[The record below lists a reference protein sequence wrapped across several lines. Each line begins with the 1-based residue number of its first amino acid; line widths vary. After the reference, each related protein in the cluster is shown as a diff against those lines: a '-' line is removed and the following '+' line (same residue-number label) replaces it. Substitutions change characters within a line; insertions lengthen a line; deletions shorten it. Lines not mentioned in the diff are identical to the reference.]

1 MRAAAGLIAGIILGS
16 LVEISVTGGAAEVLA
31 VMLLAAADAVVG
43 GFCAKLRAEFS
54 DTKLLGGFFVNVI
67 FAAALLALGKFFG
80 VEMYLVALVAF
91 GLRIFKNLAALKNR
105 LFF

>member
-16 LVEISVTGGAAEVLA
+16 LVEISVTGGEVLA

-43 GFCAKLRAEFS
+43 GFCAKFRAEFS
-54 DTKLLGGFFVNVI
+54 DTKLLGGFFVNVV
-67 FAAALLALGKFFG
+67 FAAALLILGKIFG

-91 GLRIFKNLAALKNR
+91 GLRIFKNLTALKNR
-105 LFF
+105 IFF